1 MPDDEKVSGRRAL
14 INIDKD
20 TKLLVPLGAAAAF
33 GWALWNFGGDWREL
47 RLAVVDQGAKIE
59 RLETEK
65 RVPFDDFDELKDRVW
80 VAERDLEDLR
90 TGRSVN
96 VIPDPRSGE
105 RNSHGPGQVQDHQMQ
120 EVATTAADLAIAD
133 ETAYTPE
140 QAEAIIS
147 ALETAEEKIRPLLP
161 A

>member
-1 MPDDEKVSGRRAL
+1 MDPVRCKIIKCGRL
-14 INIDKD
+14 
-20 TKLLVPLGAAAAF
+20 
-33 GWALWNFGGDWREL
+33 
-47 RLAVVDQGAKIE
+47 
-59 RLETEK
+59 
-65 RVPFDDFDELKDRVW
+65 
-80 VAERDLEDLR
+80 
-90 TGRSVN
+90 
-96 VIPDPRSGE
+96 
-105 RNSHGPGQVQDHQMQ
+105 MQ